1 MNQSNIAW
9 RLPDTVPASARLFL
23 NLLGRIQHGHLQL
36 VTPLG
41 DRLLLGDTRQGPA
54 ATLNLH
60 DWRAC
65 GLILK
70 SGDIGFGEAWRDGWC
85 DSPDIVAL
93 LRLALA
99 NEQTLRPALFGGRVS
114 KIWYGL
120 CRLLN
125 ANSRAGSKRNI
136 HAHYDLGN
144 DFYRL
149 WLDHSMTYSSAW
161 FAGDFSQ
168 DLARAQQAKYQRILD
183 ALGIRPGSRVLEI
196 GCGWGGFAEHAALL
210 GIHVHGITLSQ
221 AQLDYA
227 QRRIAAAGLTKHV
240 TLSLTDYRDL
250 QGQYDHIVSIEM
262 FEAVGE
268 SYWPGYFRTLRD
280 RLHPGG
286 SALVQT
292 ITIDESRFARYRAST
307 DFIQQFIF
315 PGGMLPSPQRFAAQA
330 VSAGLKIK
338 DTLAFGRD
346 YAETLRR
353 WRVTFESQKE
363 TVLAQGFDESFLRL
377 WRLYLAYCEAG
388 FDAGTTDVYQYHLV
402 RTS

>member
-1 MNQSNIAW
+1 MNQSDITW
-9 RLPDTVPASARLFL
+9 RLPATLPASARLFL
-23 NLLGRIQHGHLQL
+23 SLLARIRHGHLQL

-41 DRLLLGDTRQGPA
+41 DRMLFGNTHEGPA
-54 ATLNLH
+54 ASLH
-60 DWRAC
+60 LRDWRSC

-85 DSPDIVAL
+85 DSPDVVAL

-99 NEQTLRPALFGGRVS
+99 NEEVLQPALFGGRLG
-114 KIWYGL
+114 KLWYGL
-120 CRLLN
+120 RHLLRV
-125 ANSRAGSKRNI
+125 NSRAGSKRNI

-161 FAGDFSQ
+161 FAGDYHQ
-168 DLARAQQAKYQRILD
+168 DLAQAQQAKYQRIIDQL
-183 ALGIRPGSRVLEI
+183 AIRPGSRVLEI
-196 GCGWGGFAEHAALL
+196 GCGWGGFAEHAARQ
-210 GIHVHGITLSQ
+210 GIRVHGITLSP

-227 QRRIAAAGLTKHV
+227 RQRIDRAGLQDTAS
-240 TLSLTDYRDL
+240 LSLTDYRDL
-250 QGQYDHIVSIEM
+250 TGQYDHIVSIEM

-268 SYWPGYFRTLRD
+268 RYWPDYFRTLHQ
-280 RLHPGG
+280 RLLPGG

-292 ITIDESRFARYRAST
+292 ITIDESRFARYRAGT

-315 PGGMLPSPQRFAAQA
+315 PGGMLPSPQRFASQA
-330 VSAGLKIK
+330 NRAGLTIQ
-338 DTLAFGRD
+338 DSFAFGAD

-353 WRVTFESQKE
+353 WRTMFEARRE
-363 TVLAQGFDESFLRL
+363 TILQQGFDERFIRL
-377 WRLYLAYCEAG
+377 WRLYLAYCETG

-402 RTS
+402 RTT